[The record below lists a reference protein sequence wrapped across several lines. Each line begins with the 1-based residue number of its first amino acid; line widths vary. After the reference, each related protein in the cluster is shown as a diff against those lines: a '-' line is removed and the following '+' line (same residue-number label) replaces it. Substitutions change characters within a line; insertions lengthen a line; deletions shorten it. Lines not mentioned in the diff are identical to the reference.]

1 MLAAT
6 VLMDDEAFLKLCAP
20 SSTSKSY
27 SLATSPGSLPGD
39 LSLILRTDRAC
50 LDLLS
55 FSYLRHSC
63 IFILYQ
69 QVLNLGDLTKV

>member
-1 MLAAT
+1 MQAAT
-6 VLMDDEAFLKLCAP
+6 VVMDSKAFLELCAP
-20 SSTSKSY
+20 TSTSRSY
-27 SLATSPGSLPGD
+27 SLATSPGSYPGG
-39 LSLILRTDRAC
+39 LSLILRTEYAR
-50 LDLLS
+50 LDLFS